1 MFAIYDEDLNLVA
14 QTADTPAAFQV
25 TNQWAELSLT
35 TPYTVPADGRY
46 YFVDL
51 LAATTTMPSIGNL
64 GSLPSTSARNV
75 LPGGIARGVNGGAG
89 MSAFP
94 ATLTNNVS
102 GISRCILA
110 R

>member
-64 GSLPSTSARNV
+64 GSLAPR
-75 LPGGIARGVNGGAG
+75 R
-89 MSAFP
+89 P
-94 ATLTNNVS
+94 ATFFPVVLRAGS
-102 GISRCILA
+102 MAEPGCLPFRRL
-110 R
+110 